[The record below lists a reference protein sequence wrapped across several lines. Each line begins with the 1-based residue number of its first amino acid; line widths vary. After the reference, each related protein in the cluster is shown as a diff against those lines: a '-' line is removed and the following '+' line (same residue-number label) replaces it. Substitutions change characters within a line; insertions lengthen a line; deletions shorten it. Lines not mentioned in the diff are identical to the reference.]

1 MSWQLYFVDCEEE
14 GLSVIKI
21 PILRGILWVLL
32 MGTVSGRMSAN
43 DKGYPVMGSEE
54 IMSPKA
60 HGTCAAPVQDNLRYG
75 CDFKTADS
83 ICCYN
88 RHYAE
93 HSGYWTSKTTFLDD
107 VDRSGVTTFYDSVSG
122 KPLFKAPIGRTFD
135 EFVKESRAHGWPSF
149 RDEEVVWENVS
160 GLSDGEAVSV
170 DGTLLGHNLPDT
182 KGNRYCINLVS
193 CAGNPVGPRKSDL

>member
-32 MGTVSGRMSAN
+32 MGTASGRMSAN

-93 HSGYWTSKTTFLDD
+93 HSGYWTSKTTFLDE
-107 VDRSGVTTFYDSVSG
+107 T
-122 KPLFKAPIGRTFD
+122 P
-135 EFVKESRAHGWPSF
+135 FVNKTPFPNQDAS
-149 RDEEVVWENVS
+149 
-160 GLSDGEAVSV
+160 
-170 DGTLLGHNLPDT
+170 
-182 KGNRYCINLVS
+182 
-193 CAGNPVGPRKSDL
+193 